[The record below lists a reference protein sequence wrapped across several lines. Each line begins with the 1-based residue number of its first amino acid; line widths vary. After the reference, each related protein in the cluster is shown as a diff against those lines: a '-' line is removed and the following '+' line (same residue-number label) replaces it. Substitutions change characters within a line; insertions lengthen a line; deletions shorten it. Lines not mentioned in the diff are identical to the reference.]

1 MESELANV
9 LFGSVTAGLIIVLG
23 FVLGVLWASR
33 WD

>member
-1 MESELANV
+1 MEGELANV
-9 LFGSVTAGLIIVLG
+9 LLGTITGGLIIILG